1 MYHIIINP
9 ASRSGKG
16 IKLWKQ
22 QIEPMLHR
30 ENVSFRSYFSRRAGD
45 VAQIVEEICASE
57 KRRAASVENDSASQA
72 PMVLIILGGDGT
84 MNEAIQALDS
94 SIPVTLGYIPTGSSN
109 DFARDLG
116 IPKEPTA
123 ALDLILHRGKVQ
135 TMDTGTITYE
145 SGHTRRFVVSC
156 GIGFDAAVCEEA
168 LHSRIKAFCNKIGLG
183 KLTYLGIAL
192 KQLFASKAA
201 ECTLTLDDNEPIH
214 IKQMLFV
221 ASMLHRYEGGGF
233 MFCPNA
239 DPGDG
244 IIDLCVVG
252 NLPRLL
258 ILCALPTAFYGKHY
272 IFKGITA
279 YKASRIKIETSVP
292 LWVHTD
298 GEVGRQ
304 TTSFTITCQ
313 PKSLKIITP

>member
-16 IKLWKQ
+16 IKLWKE

-30 ENVSFRSYFSRRAGD
+30 ENISYRSHFSRQAGD
-45 VAQIVEEICASE
+45 VALIVREICA
-57 KRRAASVENDSASQA
+57 AASKEELSTEN
-72 PMVLIILGGDGT
+72 PLNLIILGGDGT
-84 MNEAIQALDS
+84 VNEALQGIDFSLP
-94 SIPVTLGYIPTGSSN
+94 IKLGYIPTGSSN

-123 ALDLILHRGKVQ
+123 ALDLILHRGQ
-135 TMDTGTITYE
+135 PRTMDTGTITYDN
-145 SGHTRRFVVSC
+145 GDTRRFVVSC

-168 LHSRIKAFCNKIGLG
+168 LHSKIKKICNKMGLG

-192 KQLFASKAA
+192 KQLFATKAVS
-201 ECTLTLDDNEPIH
+201 CTLTLDDRAPINVNK
-214 IKQMLFV
+214 ILFT
-221 ASMLHRYEGGGF
+221 AGMIHRYEGGGF
-233 MFCPNA
+233 MFCPKA
-239 DPGDG
+239 DPCDG
-244 IIDLCVVG
+244 ILDLCVVG
-252 NLPRLL
+252 DLPKLL
-258 ILCALPTAFYGKHY
+258 ILFALPTAFYGKHY

-279 YKASRIKIETSVP
+279 YRAGSFKVETSAP

-304 TTSFTITCQ
+304 TTSFTVHCNPQTLQVIV
-313 PKSLKIITP
+313 P